1 LLARPCASIC
11 LALTTALRPGGH
23 SLARAL
29 APCFQ
34 FDIAM
39 TMIGA
44 ASMALWRRRL
54 PGAPCLPE
62 MECPVG
68 ELGQPVA
75 PPNRWREAWY
85 ILRTGFVKVRR
96 TASEGI
102 EALKLEAKL
111 YSAAVGRPAL
121 VGFQYIVD
129 RCAARREPSEWRRSA
144 F

>member
-1 LLARPCASIC
+1 MLGHVPPFGLRSRV
-11 LALTTALRPGGH
+11 RPGGH

-54 PGAPCLPE
+54 PGSPCLPE
-62 MECPVG
+62 MECPVD

-129 RCAARREPSEWRRSA
+129 RCARRAESA

>member
-1 LLARPCASIC
+1 
-11 LALTTALRPGGH
+11 
-23 SLARAL
+23 
-29 APCFQ
+29 
-34 FDIAM
+34 M

-62 MECPVG
+62 MECPVD

>member
-1 LLARPCASIC
+1 MLARPCACIW
-11 LALTTALRPGGH
+11 LALTLRPGGH

-129 RCAARREPSEWRRSA
+129 RCAARREPSEWRRRA
-144 F
+144 I